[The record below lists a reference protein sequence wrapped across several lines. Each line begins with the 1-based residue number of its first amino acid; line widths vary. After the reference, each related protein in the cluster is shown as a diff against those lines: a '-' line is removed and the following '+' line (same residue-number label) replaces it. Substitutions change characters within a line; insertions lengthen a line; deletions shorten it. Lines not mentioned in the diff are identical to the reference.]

1 MRSGLDPFQFL
12 LFTFAGWVNQ
22 HQQRAVDYLMEENRV
37 LREHLGARRLRF
49 TDDQRRRLAVKAKAL
64 GRKVL
69 AEIATIVTPQTLLAW
84 HRKLIAQKYDGT
96 ANRKPGRP
104 LTAAELEALVVRMAQ
119 ENRSWGYRRI
129 QGALANLSRQVG
141 AQYYRRHSETAWH
154 RTRTG
159 TRTAH
164 EMERVFESSLGTNR
178 GVGFLHGGSVDTF
191 GIAALHRSVLS
202 RPVDET
208 SRDWWNREQAEWIV
222 DDADRSKRDRH
233 GRRLLIKQT
242 ISDS

>member
-12 LFTFAGWVNQ
+12 LFTFAGWLNQ

-49 TDDQRRRLAVKAKAL
+49 TDDQRRRLAMKAKAL

-119 ENRSWGYRRI
+119 ENRSWG
-129 QGALANLSRQVG
+129 
-141 AQYYRRHSETAWH
+141 TAAFKVPCQPQQTSW
-154 RTRTG
+154 RT
-159 TRTAH
+159 
-164 EMERVFESSLGTNR
+164 
-178 GVGFLHGGSVDTF
+178 
-191 GIAALHRSVLS
+191 VLS
-202 RPVDET
+202 
-208 SRDWWNREQAEWIV
+208 
-222 DDADRSKRDRH
+222 
-233 GRRLLIKQT
+233 QT
-242 ISDS
+242 F